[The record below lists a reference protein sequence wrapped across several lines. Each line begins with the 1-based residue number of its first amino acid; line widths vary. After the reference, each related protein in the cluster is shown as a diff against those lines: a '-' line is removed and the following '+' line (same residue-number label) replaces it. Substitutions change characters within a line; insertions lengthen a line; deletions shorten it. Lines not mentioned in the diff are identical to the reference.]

1 MTCLVLNP
9 VQESPD
15 QSAECL
21 LLHGGGGW
29 HPGLSLQ
36 SGSERTG
43 LSPARI
49 TIIVVDDEEPALH
62 ITARMLREMG
72 HNVIEAHSAHEALHR
87 LRLLKDVRL
96 VLADIAMPL
105 MNGLQ
110 LAEIVTQDFPGV
122 GVILMSG
129 YASLLP
135 KMGAWE
141 GKYPLIMKPFTG
153 EDLSRHIESTVRGEE
168 N

>member
-1 MTCLVLNP
+1 MTIL
-9 VQESPD
+9 
-15 QSAECL
+15 
-21 LLHGGGGW
+21 
-29 HPGLSLQ
+29 
-36 SGSERTG
+36 
-43 LSPARI
+43 
-49 TIIVVDDEEPALH
+49 VVDDEEPSRH
-62 ITARMLREMG
+62 ITARMIRDEG
-72 HNVIEAHSAHEALHR
+72 YNVIEAHSAHEALHR
-87 LRLLKDVRL
+87 LRVLKDVRL

-135 KMGAWE
+135 KMGGWE
-141 GKYPLIMKPFTG
+141 GKFPLLMKPFTG
-153 EDLSRHIESTVRGEE
+153 QDLSRQIEAMVRGEQK

>member
-1 MTCLVLNP
+1 MSRLVRNSFLEAADSRGER
-9 VQESPD
+9 V
-15 QSAECL
+15 L
-21 LLHGGGGW
+21 LQAWGGSHPRGGW
-29 HPGLSLQ
+29 QPGTDK
-36 SGSERTG
+36 TG
-43 LSPARI
+43 VSPARI
-49 TIIVVDDEEPALH
+49 TILVVDDEEPSRH
-62 ITARMLREMG
+62 ITARMLREIG
-72 HNVIEAHSAHEALHR
+72 YNAIEAHSAHEALHR

-96 VLADIAMPL
+96 VIADIAMPL

-135 KMGAWE
+135 KLGAWE
-141 GKYPLIMKPFTG
+141 GRFPLLMKPFTG
-153 EDLSRHIESTVRGEE
+153 EDLSREVEALVSGEK